1 MAART
6 ASTPGGFNEAGART
20 PRMDLG
26 YLRADR
32 WVSGASMRPR
42 CERPGWAGVTDAQP
56 QSTDR
61 ASMRPGRERTGWAG
75 VTDAQP
81 QSTYRASMRPGRE
94 RPGWHRSVNTQSQ
107 WSRASMRP
115 GRERPGWREDGIMRD
130 FTIARFNEAGA
141 RTPRM
146 APLAAGS
153 PLSSFTLQ

>member
-32 WVSGASMRPR
+32 RVSGASMRPGR
-42 CERPGWAGVTDAQP
+42 ERPGWAGVTDAQP
-56 QSTDR
+56 QST
-61 ASMRPGRERTGWAG
+61 
-75 VTDAQP
+75 
-81 QSTYRASMRPGRE
+81 Y
-94 RPGWHRSVNTQSQ
+94 
-107 WSRASMRP
+107 RASMRP